1 MAVVPETRLPRDPGV
16 SAVVIGA
23 VIASV
28 VFGLVAGDAVIG
40 GKPSDLLVLGLVA
53 FVPVVVI
60 WAPRIGVL
68 GLLAGALLIEQTPVQ
83 GVSGLVTDHIPLFS
97 GVSQSAHGNS
107 VDILIALLLVVL
119 MVRGADGTTRLPRT
133 TLGRSIAWLLAAVLV
148 GLLVGLAHHGSTR
161 VALMEIRPY
170 LYLAA
175 TYVLVQA
182 FLGTRRLLHAT
193 LWVIVIANGVKGL
206 QAILAFMSVR
216 GENPRPDAVL
226 GHEEAFLFA
235 MFIMIVAALWLLD
248 QPGRLRTTAT
258 WLLPLVLVGDMVNSR
273 RTAWLILAAG
283 LLIVG
288 IVGAVALPERRRFL
302 LRTGA
307 CLAAVLAIYLPVY
320 WNQTGTLGQPAR
332 AVHSF
337 VSPDPRDASSNL
349 YRTQENANLTLNI
362 HQGGVLGKGFGV
374 PIDYALPI
382 ANITSIDPLIA
393 YIPHDGVLYVVMR
406 MGLFGVITFWAMIG
420 IALITACR
428 LARRVDRDAALVGLV
443 TAAMVVGYTL
453 QGYNDQGFFFYRI
466 AICVGM
472 LFGLMEVA
480 TRLADATDDEAD
492 AR

>member
-1 MAVVPETRLPRDPGV
+1 MAVVPDTRLPRDPGV

-23 VIASV
+23 IIASV
-28 VFGLVAGDAVIG
+28 VFGLVAGEAVLG

-83 GVSGLVTDHIPLFS
+83 GVSGLVTDHVPLFS

-193 LWVIVIANGVKGL
+193 LWVIVIANGAKGL
-206 QAILAFMSVR
+206 QAVLAFLSVR

-302 LRTGA
+302 LRTGL
-307 CLAAVLAIYLPVY
+307 CLAAVLCVYLPVY

-337 VSPDPRDASSNL
+337 VSPNPRDASSDL

-393 YIPHDGVLYVVMR
+393 YVPHDGVLYVVMR
-406 MGLFGVITFWAMIG
+406 MGLFGVITFWSMIG

-428 LARRVDRDAALVGLV
+428 LARRADRDAALVGLV

-466 AICVGM
+466 AICMGL

-480 TRLADATDDEAD
+480 TRLADATDKKAGV
-492 AR
+492 R